1 VLRPRKS
8 GLVADHAQEVN
19 LSELEINIVIVL
31 AIYFAL
37 NLAILWLVHILT
49 RKYND
54 K

>member
-1 VLRPRKS
+1 V
-8 GLVADHAQEVN
+8 VA
-19 LSELEINIVIVL
+19 LSELEIKIAIILVIYY
-31 AIYFAL
+31 AI